1 MTMILYRALS
11 WVIAGLSI
19 AVPISLRADDVV
31 DYVDASRYV
40 YEWNTGIMN
49 IIIEDSFSPAV
60 AARIYAYSN
69 IAAYEAACHGFPE
82 CRSLAGRLNLLT
94 EGPRPEEGKRYDWR
108 VVMVSAYSTAVH
120 NLLYGW
126 RISDSI
132 GAAQM
137 AELKGS
143 GIDPD
148 ILERSTKYG
157 EAVAGH
163 ILAWAGT
170 DGYKQILAREQYTI
184 PKFPGA
190 WEPTPPEFGRPVDP
204 FINTVRPLTFDSVA
218 QFKPTPVT
226 EFSTD
231 PNSEFFKQVMEVY
244 DISRRLTDDQKV
256 VARYWDCNPIHTL
269 YKGHLVYHERMIS
282 PGGHWINITANI
294 CRVKKL
300 PMMESLEASTLVS
313 IGLFDAFLSAF
324 DEKYRSNSIRPVTY
338 INRYIDSTWQPYLQ
352 TPPFPEY
359 TSAHSTISAAA
370 ATILTKL
377 FGEMEFSDDT
387 EVRFGL
393 PVRTFDNFMDAAR
406 EVTWSRVYGGIHY
419 KRSCMEGTKMGE
431 QIGNHVFGHVGTSTL
446 VEQ

>member
-1 MTMILYRALS
+1 MTMNLHRFPLG
-11 WVIAGLSI
+11 VIA
-19 AVPISLRADDVV
+19 AVLLVLPVSLRAGDAP

-49 IIIEDSFSPAV
+49 IILEDSFSPAV

-69 IAAYEAACHGFPE
+69 IAAYQAAYHGFTE
-82 CRSLAGRLNLLT
+82 CRSLAGQVNALT
-94 EGPRPEEGKRYDWR
+94 EGPQPEAGKKYDWR
-108 VVMVSAYSTAVH
+108 VVMVASYSTAVH

-126 RISDSI
+126 QISDSI

-137 AELKGS
+137 AELKATGV
-143 GIDPD
+143 DP
-148 ILERSTKYG
+148 EVFKRSEEYG
-157 EAVAGH
+157 DKVAKH
-163 ILAWAGT
+163 ILAWVGT
-170 DGYKQILAREQYTI
+170 DGYKQILARELYTI

-204 FINTVRPLTFDSVA
+204 FINTVRPLTYDSVA
-218 QFKPTPVT
+218 QFKPAPVT
-226 EFSTD
+226 PFSTD

-244 DISRRLTDDQKV
+244 DISKRLTEDQKL
-256 VARYWDCNPIHTL
+256 VARYWDCNPIHTFHH
-269 YKGHLVYHERMIS
+269 GHFVFNERMIS
-282 PGGHWINITANI
+282 PGGHWINITANV

-313 IGLFDAFLSAF
+313 IGLFDAFLTAF

-359 TSAHSTISAAA
+359 MSAHSTISATA

-377 FGEMEFSDDT
+377 FGEMKFSDNT

-393 PVRTFDNFMDAAR
+393 PVRTFDSFMDAAR

-419 KRSCMEGTKMGE
+419 KRSCMEGTTTGE
-431 QIGNHVFGHVGTSTL
+431 KIGNYVFNKVNTRMMAKR
-446 VEQ
+446 